1 MRPIGLFVLAAVA
14 LFGCDTGSSAPASGG
29 TGGGAG
35 RDTGGVGG
43 FEDADRRP
51 TTDADLDAD
60 EDAVGDTFLADGFAR
75 PDVPATTDAGASDT
89 TESDAGTEDASTGDD
104 VDTIDAGPMDV
115 GVDVGTED
123 VGEPDTGDGSRMI
136 EGTRDCL
143 EYEIFVAR
151 TVFDFKGDDIA
162 VRWLVRNICTIPVR
176 FVMPHTNDLFPIAI
190 EKDGE
195 SWVWMPDCPG
205 TGGPIDVTFD
215 PGEGWSRGYIWS
227 AADHE
232 SRLERCGVEFTRG
245 SEYRIVGYGAT
256 TVDVFDEDGMSEAFP
271 LSEPIVIDLNF

>member
-1 MRPIGLFVLAAVA
+1 MNRLALVGLLGLALVA
-14 LFGCDTGSSAPASGG
+14 CDSGGSAPASGG
-29 TGGGAG
+29 TGGGGGG
-35 RDTGGVGG
+35 RDNTDIGG
-43 FEDADRRP
+43 FEDTGRRP
-51 TTDADLDAD
+51 AADADLDA
-60 EDAVGDTFLADGFAR
+60 EDDDTLGDTFLADGFAR
-75 PDVPATTDAGASDT
+75 PDVPPVTDAGGEDTPEPDVVEDAPDPDTGGGDATTDTGA
-89 TESDAGTEDASTGDD
+89 
-104 VDTIDAGPMDV
+104 
-115 GVDVGTED
+115 
-123 VGEPDTGDGSRMI
+123 PDTGTPDADEPDADDGSRFI
-136 EGTRDCL
+136 EGTLECL

-162 VRWLVRNICTIPVR
+162 VRWLVRNICTVPQR
-176 FVMPHTNDLFPIAI
+176 FVMPHANDLFPIAI

-245 SEYRIVGYGAT
+245 AEYRIVGYGAT
-256 TVDVFDEDGMSEAFP
+256 PVDFFDEDGMSEAFP